1 MGMLFRKI
9 LVVEDSTLLQK
20 MYDLVFRRFR
30 DEGTTILHAF
40 DGREGLDALS
50 ANLDVD
56 LIILDINMPVMSG
69 LEFLRHAKQHALF
82 ASIPVIIA
90 STEGK
95 EQDTLRG
102 LQAGARGYIIKPFRP
117 DDLYALIDRIVES
130 RGKLAS
136 GNVVQ
141 SARAQVSAVAKHG

>member
-9 LVVEDSTLLQK
+9 LVIEDSTLLQK
-20 MYDLVFRRFR
+20 MYDLVFRRYR
-30 DEGTTILHAF
+30 DEGTVILHAYN
-40 DGREGLDALS
+40 GREGLDALS

-82 ASIPVIIA
+82 SPIPVIIA

-95 EQDTLRG
+95 EQDTMRG
-102 LQAGARGYIIKPFRP
+102 LQAGARGYIIKPFKP
-117 DDLYALIDRIVES
+117 DDLFALIDRIVES
-130 RGKLAS
+130 RGKQAS

-141 SARAQVSAVAKHG
+141 PTRPMTPTAAR